1 MANTIDR
8 PIHGSL
14 AGMTMKLR
22 LFATL
27 AIGAALAGCTT
38 TEDANNA
45 IRSQWIGQPS
55 DAFFSRY
62 GPPVRS
68 YAMNSGGTIFT
79 WHGGDTSRNVAPV
92 YRDMTDAEKDAAK
105 RNPTTIINIGT
116 SYQSAPPGQVLVT
129 PGRIDE
135 LSCEAQITTN
145 ESGVITDI
153 KATRDSDGEGFS
165 FSRCAEVFGVK
176 KNS

>member
-1 MANTIDR
+1 
-8 PIHGSL
+8 
-14 AGMTMKLR
+14 MKLPS
-22 LFATL
+22 FATV
-27 AIGAALAGCTT
+27 AMAAAVGGCTT

-45 IRSQWIGQPS
+45 IQSRWVGQPS
-55 DAFFSRY
+55 DSFFAQY

-68 YAMNSGGTIFT
+68 YAMNSGGTIYT

-92 YRDMTDAEKDAAK
+92 YRDMTDAEKEAAK
-105 RNPTTIINIGT
+105 KNPTTIINIGT
-116 SYQSAPPGQVLVT
+116 YGSSSQYVPPGKVLVT

-145 ESGVITDI
+145 DAGIITDI